1 MEDYIVRGVTGDGYV
16 KAAAVYGTGLCERTR
31 VIHKTLPLATAAL
44 GRALCAA
51 SMMGDELKDDRAS
64 VTLQFRGDGPLGAIT
79 AVSDS
84 DGCVR
89 GYLQNPAAVLP
100 LRADGKL
107 DVGRGVGEGV
117 LGVIKDI
124 GTGDPFS
131 GKVELRSGEIAE
143 DIAAYY
149 TLSEQIPTAC
159 ALGVLVDTDQGV
171 RAAGGYLIQLM
182 PGAPA
187 GLADLLEYR
196 VRDVGSVTAA
206 MERGLTP
213 ETILDELLHSMD
225 FTILEKH
232 AISYRCRCSQ
242 ERVERALI
250 SMGKAELQKLID
262 DPEETS
268 VTCQFC
274 DAVYRFDKQYLTRL
288 LARAGKKA

>member
-16 KAAAVYGTGLCERTR
+16 KAAAVCATSLCERAR
-31 VIHKTLPLATAAL
+31 EIHKTLPLATAAL

-51 SMMGDELKDDRAS
+51 SMMGDELKDESGS

-84 DGCVR
+84 DGYAR
-89 GYLQNPAAVLP
+89 GYLQNPAVALP
-100 LRADGKL
+100 LRPDGKL
-107 DVGRGVGEGV
+107 NVGGGVGEG
-117 LGVIKDI
+117 LLTVIKDI
-124 GTGDPFS
+124 GTGEPFS

-149 TLSEQIPTAC
+149 TFSEQIPTAC
-159 ALGVLVDTDQGV
+159 ALGVLVDTDQSV
-171 RAAGGYLIQLM
+171 RAAGGYMVQLL
-182 PGAPA
+182 PGAPE

-206 MERGLTP
+206 LERGMTP
-213 ETILDELLHSMD
+213 EKLLEELLYGMNYTMLDRHPVG
-225 FTILEKH
+225 
-232 AISYRCRCSQ
+232 YRCRCSS

-250 SMGKAELQKLID
+250 SMGKTELSNLIESED
-262 DPEETS
+262 ETT

-274 DAVYRFDKQYLTRL
+274 DAVYRFDKEHLKRLLTRS
-288 LARAGKKA
+288 ARK